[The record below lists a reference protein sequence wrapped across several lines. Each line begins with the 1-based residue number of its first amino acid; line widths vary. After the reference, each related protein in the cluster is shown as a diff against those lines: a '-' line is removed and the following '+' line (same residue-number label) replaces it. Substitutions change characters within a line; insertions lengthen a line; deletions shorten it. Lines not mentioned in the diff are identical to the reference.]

1 MATTAVTITVP
12 DGVGPGDEFAVEWG
26 GLSYNIA
33 VPHGVGPGQELQ
45 IELPALEESLRD
57 QPPLSTPGMTS
68 VTIVVPDGLLPG
80 QEFAV
85 EWGGLSYN
93 IAVPDGVLGGQDLQI
108 ELPALDEPAT
118 SGRSFREKP
127 APAPAPASSAMGG
140 LFGGGGGAF
149 DLMGLGLDLDAVMQD
164 AIEGE
169 VAIVQEFESWKPAG
183 EHYIGKAIKVQ
194 RSNGDWS
201 PATVVEYDEVMET

>member
-1 MATTAVTITVP
+1 MATTAVTLTVP
-12 DGVGPGDEFAVEWG
+12 DGVVSGEEFAVEWG

-33 VPHGVGPGQELQ
+33 VPYGVGPGQDLQ

-57 QPPLSTPGMTS
+57 EVPPATPGMTS

-93 IAVPDGVLGGQDLQI
+93 IAVPDGALGGQDLQI
-108 ELPALDEPAT
+108 ELPVLDESAR
-118 SGRSFREKP
+118 SGGSYREEP
-127 APAPAPASSAMGG
+127 APALAPASSATDG
-140 LFGGGGGAF
+140 LFGGGGGAL

-169 VAIVQEFESWKPAG
+169 VAVVAEFEAWKPAG

-201 PATVVEYDEVMET
+201 NATVVEYDEVMET

>member
-1 MATTAVTITVP
+1 MATTSVTITVP
-12 DGVGPGDEFAVEWG
+12 DGVGPGEEFAVEWG

-45 IELPALEESLRD
+45 IDLPALEESLREEA
-57 QPPLSTPGMTS
+57 PPAAPGMTS

-108 ELPALDEPAT
+108 ELPALDESAP
-118 SGRSFREKP
+118 SGRSFREEP
-127 APAPAPASSAMGG
+127 APAPVPASSAMEGV
-140 LFGGGGGAF
+140 FGGGGGAF
-149 DLMGLGLDLDAVMQD
+149 DLCGLGLDLDAVMQD

-169 VAIVQEFESWKPAG
+169 VAVVAEFEAWKPAG

-201 PATVVEYDEVMET
+201 DATVVEYDEIMET